1 MRIFLIGIAVLLLHT
16 YTMGGTMSGGSGEE
30 EQLPSTEE
38 IAKEQAYESEEIAKE
53 QVYGSED
60 TPEEITDELLSGY
73 DFTELN
79 RQLHQIGGLETYNF
93 EDLLKLLMQGDVGIN
108 SGNIEGIGQLLYQIF
123 LSELNVNRGLMLKMT
138 GLAILMAVFTNLSS
152 SSSKGTVSENGFYV
166 TYLVMTLLFL
176 TAYQT
181 MYELTDSAFQDLQ
194 TIMYAL
200 IPVYMAAVGF
210 SSGITSAAVMED
222 SLLIGLTMISKAVQ
236 IWIFPM
242 IHVYFALGLTDQLMK
257 REFFSQ
263 LSELIKSAVSWLLK
277 SVLAVTVGLNAI
289 KSMLAPAVDSV
300 TAAALQRGL
309 KIIPGGDT
317 ASMVSGVV
325 IGSGVL
331 IKNAIGVG
339 GICVLVFAVSV
350 PVLKLT
356 AIVLLYKMMEAV
368 LQPVADPR
376 MIKGLK
382 VVDQS
387 GQLLVSVLLAEI
399 SLFLISIA
407 ITANHTN
414 MNYYAG

>member
-1 MRIFLIGIAVLLLHT
+1 MRIVLISIVALLFQA
-16 YTMGGTMSGGSGEE
+16 YTMGGAISGEPGE
-30 EQLPSTEE
+30 EQIPSTEE
-38 IAKEQAYESEEIAKE
+38 IAREQAYESE
-53 QVYGSED
+53 Q
-60 TPEEITDELLSGY
+60 TPEEIMDELLSGY

-93 EDLLKLLMQGDVGIN
+93 EDLLELLMQGDVGVN
-108 SGNIEGIGQLLYQIF
+108 SDNIDGIGQLLYQVF
-123 LSELNVNRGLMLKMT
+123 LSELNMNRGLMLKMI
-138 GLAILMAVFTNLSS
+138 GLAIFMAVFTNLSS
-152 SSSKGTVSENGFYV
+152 NSVKGTVSENGFYV
-166 TYLVMTLLFL
+166 TYLVMTILFL
-176 TAYQT
+176 AAYQT
-181 MYELTDSAFQDLQ
+181 MYELAYSAFQDLQ
-194 TIMYAL
+194 MIMYAL

-222 SLLIGLTMISKAVQ
+222 SLLLGLSMISKAVQ
-236 IWIFPM
+236 TWIFPM

-263 LSELIKSAVSWLLK
+263 LSELLKSAVSWLLK
-277 SVLAVTVGLNAI
+277 SILAITVGINTI

-331 IKNAIGVG
+331 IKNAIGGG
-339 GICVLVFAVSV
+339 GICVLVFAISV
-350 PVLKLT
+350 PVMKLT
-356 AIVLLYKMMEAV
+356 AIVLLYKMLEAV
-368 LQPVADPR
+368 LQPIADPR

-387 GQLLVSVLLAEI
+387 GQMLLTVLLTEI
-399 SLFLISIA
+399 SLFLLSIA
-407 ITANHTN
+407 IVANHTN